1 MLSRQA
7 FLWICESF
15 GLEVEINSICEKP
28 MNQQKAD
35 FIWHFTR
42 PYVLIYH
49 PTSKKGYYLDRDYNF
64 IVDVQ
69 DPPIPG
75 QPEPG
80 VPETLTRIVP
90 HETERKHQGAAKG
103 APDWVDFYSP
113 SDFTT
118 YWLY

>member
-1 MLSRQA
+1 MLSRRA
-7 FLWICESF
+7 FLYLHEAAK
-15 GLEVEINSICEKP
+15 LEVEINGMCESP
-28 MNQQKAD
+28 MDQQKAEWL
-35 FIWHFTR
+35 WHFTQ

-49 PTSKKGYYLDRDYNF
+49 PTSKRGYYLDRNYNF

-75 QPEPG
+75 EPEPG
-80 VPETLTRIVP
+80 VPEVLTRVIP
-90 HETERKHQGAAKG
+90 HETERRHQGAANG
-103 APDWVDFYSP
+103 APEWVDYYSP